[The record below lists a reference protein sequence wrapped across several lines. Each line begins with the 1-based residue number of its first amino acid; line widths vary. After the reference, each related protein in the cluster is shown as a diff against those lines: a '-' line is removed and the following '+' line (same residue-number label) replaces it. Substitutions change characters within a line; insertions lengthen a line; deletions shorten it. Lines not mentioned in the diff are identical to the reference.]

1 MVQVKLFQEKANPP
15 NSATD
20 LHNMEVGEFMLRSI
34 YACKD
39 NPADRPIIQEMYRR
53 DKIGTAY
60 RFGDVETL
68 LQELSRDNISAADTW
83 ACSMSWA
90 TSNMASISTKRV
102 HNRTTIC

>member
-1 MVQVKLFQEKANPP
+1 MTMKTNRPLSTA
-15 NSATD
+15 D
-20 LHNMEVGEFMLRSI
+20 LQNMEVEEFILRSI
-34 YACKD
+34 YVSKD
-39 NPADRPIIQEMYRR
+39 NPADQPIIQEMYRR

-60 RFGDVETL
+60 LFGDVETL